1 MPNYVQTETID
12 QIDDLH
18 ELLELMSKF
27 RISGK
32 GCNTMEALKARLKD
46 EWSKK
51 TYAFQAEQV

>member
-12 QIDDLH
+12 EIDDFG
-18 ELLELMSKF
+18 ELFELMVKF
-27 RISGK
+27 RISSK
-32 GCNTMEALKARLKD
+32 GCNSMEAMKARLKD

>member
-12 QIDDLH
+12 EIDDVA
-18 ELLELMSKF
+18 EVLELMSKF
-27 RISGK
+27 RISWK
-32 GCNTMEALKARLKD
+32 GCNSTEALKARLKD